1 MCIPLGEGTAHEHR
15 SSDVMSNRNKIRKLV
30 LALLR
35 LLEECRQGGCGRR
48 LPPGLE
54 GQIAAG
60 IA

>member
-1 MCIPLGEGTAHEHR
+1 
-15 SSDVMSNRNKIRKLV
+15 MSNRNKIRKLV
-30 LALLR
+30 LAPPR
-35 LLEECRQGGCGRR
+35 LLEECREGDCGRR